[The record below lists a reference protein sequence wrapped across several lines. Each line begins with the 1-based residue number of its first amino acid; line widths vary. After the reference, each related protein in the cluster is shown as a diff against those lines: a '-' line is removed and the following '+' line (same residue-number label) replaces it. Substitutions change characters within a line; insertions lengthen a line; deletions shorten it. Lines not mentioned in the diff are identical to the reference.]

1 VMTSRDFRQ
10 LRNAIV
16 LGTGLVVAG
25 PHLINEIH
33 KALTTPPDSRMPLS
47 SPAPTDSLE
56 ARTEDLVINDPLNEP
71 PYAASGIVES
81 EKSPVLAQEMKK
93 KIVLDAGHGMG
104 NRTSKVYDPGAIMGD
119 IQEAVLNLKYAREVE
134 ELLKEKGYDVIQTRT
149 DNQTEVPLGKRA
161 SIANDAGAD
170 LFVSV
175 HCNASTSKNSRGVIV
190 YHYPGSERGESAAK
204 SVRKNLVKILDEEV
218 EDFDSSLGSIME
230 EAFYVLKHTKMP
242 AILVETGFLTNETDR
257 NYLLNNPRTIARG
270 IADGIDSYFKGEN

>member
-1 VMTSRDFRQ
+1 MTSRDFRQ

-242 AILVETGFLTNETDR
+242 ATLVETGFLTNETDR

>member
-1 VMTSRDFRQ
+1 MMTSRDFRQ

-56 ARTEDLVINDPLNEP
+56 ARTEDLVIKDPLNEP